1 MDLLSRAVSPS
12 PSASWL
18 RPRCGCFWK
27 VACSSP
33 AGLPFGDERFRD
45 EMKGKFRQISDEIR
59 SDFIQG
65 GFQSKYRGKKENIKS
80 TVARR

>member
-1 MDLLSRAVSPS
+1 MK
-12 PSASWL
+12 
-18 RPRCGCFWK
+18 GCVFF
-27 VACSSP
+27 P

-59 SDFIQG
+59 SDFIKG
-65 GFQSKYRGKKENIKS
+65 GFQSKYRRKKEETKS